1 MSCKIV
7 CLYVYHIFNK
17 TNNHYLYSFS
27 LGIICKYVFFG
38 HILKDGEASGEEG
51 GEGITDECAMLLTS
65 ERHSHV
71 STLQRVLKSHTN
83 KCGTTCKC

>member
-1 MSCKIV
+1 MYYIFYVFMEIV
-7 CLYVYHIFNK
+7 TFIC
-17 TNNHYLYSFS
+17 NHLHWVSFVNM
-27 LGIICKYVFFG
+27 YFFG
-38 HILKDGEASGEEG
+38 HMLKDGEVSGEEG

-71 STLQRVLKSHTN
+71 STLQRVLKSHTS